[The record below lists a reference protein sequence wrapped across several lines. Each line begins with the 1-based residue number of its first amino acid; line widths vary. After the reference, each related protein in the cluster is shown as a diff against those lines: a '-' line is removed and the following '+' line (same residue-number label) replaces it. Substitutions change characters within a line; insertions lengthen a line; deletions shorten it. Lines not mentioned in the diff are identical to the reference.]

1 MMPALLPRLRLLLV
15 ALWAGSLWTVG
26 YLVAPTLFATLSD
39 RVLAGTIAG
48 SMFRHQAWLSLVC
61 GLSVVVLASRA
72 PDLDARRRRTV
83 RMLAF
88 LMLACLLIG
97 YFGLQP
103 LMADIRQATVD
114 GVMTEANRNRFA
126 ILHGVSAMLY
136 LFQSVLAI
144 ALVIK
149 NAPPVVST
157 TCATS
162 VIPAKA
168 GIHTTSNQ

>member
-1 MMPALLPRLRLLLV
+1 MRLAPLLPRLRLLLV

-26 YLVAPTLFATLSD
+26 YLVAPTLFSTLPD

-61 GLSVVVLASRA
+61 GVAVLLLASKA
-72 PDLDARRRRTV
+72 TDLDAQRRATV
-83 RMLAF
+83 RLLAV

-97 YFGLQP
+97 YFALQP
-103 LMADIRQATVD
+103 LMAQVRAASVD
-114 GVMTEANRNRFA
+114 GVMSEANRNRFA
-126 ILHGVSAMLY
+126 ILHAVSAMLY

-149 NAPPVVST
+149 NAPV
-157 TCATS
+157 A
-162 VIPAKA
+162 VIPAEA
-168 GIHTTSNQ
+168 GIHAISDQ